1 MGVDELALCGCVS
14 ADTRSDYHVPLGNGD
29 DGGSVTRVAIVNYMC
44 PLGSAGIARVV
55 VKNGMALQIDY

>member
-1 MGVDELALCGCVS
+1 MSVDDLVLCGCVS
-14 ADTRSDYHVPLGNGD
+14 ADTRSDYHVPLGYGD
-29 DGGSVTRVAIVNYMC
+29 NRGSVTRVAIVNYMC